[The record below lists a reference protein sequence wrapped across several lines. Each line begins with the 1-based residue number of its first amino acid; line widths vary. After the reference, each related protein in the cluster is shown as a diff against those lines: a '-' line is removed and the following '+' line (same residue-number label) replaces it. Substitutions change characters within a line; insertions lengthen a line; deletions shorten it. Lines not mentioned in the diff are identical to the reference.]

1 MEPLKLAKLADLR
14 HFPRPF
20 TATASSRFPFT
31 SSPALLLPPPPA
43 SNPHRV
49 LPLRRC
55 PTVIIGTLSLPNH
68 TAPSSFP
75 CSCFQ
80 FSDDSASVCCDLL
93 QFQPYALGKQIRVTA
108 WNFVP
113 FKCHGGGRSGF
124 LEIIKWCFLDPNEE
138 AKKSNQMDSLPL
150 VPNRSGYGNNSKARY
165 RVYGVV
171 ESVGPVSVV
180 PCTMVPS
187 VSDLDSNSS
196 SKVNMLGFVVQLMCC
211 ECRLCGSKELISDL
225 ESGSGHSFT
234 KKETVYFC
242 DGASPWHPG
251 MTKLI
256 GNRVMLSRLK
266 KKLVFITKED
276 SWVMHMTVDVS
287 VFHVCRVSKKWLPC
301 LKSGMK
307 AKGEC
312 GAYTGVIKG
321 VYMQGMALELDHDV
335 WLLLTD
341 ELHTLMHGL
350 RVGAVVSVRNVHFV
364 DPQFSWTKILILG
377 ACVKTSIIVESF
389 SPLET
394 ACNVVLKSQS
404 MLGQFIQSLPFSA
417 RLWVLLLVSSFRKM
431 FTGSLSDKEILGS
444 KHEEGLAQMYASSL
458 LPASV
463 FQSEH
468 GSFIGIRR
476 HDLNCC
482 SGDLH
487 CNMLTLVIPVSVFI
501 RHCIYTL
508 ERTLKSENHCK
519 LLPVGNHFRGLPHLA
534 RYSSRSWR
542 RIIPSK
548 DVGVT
553 LLGHLKINPLT
564 TRLQLVDATGGI
576 DVLIPDLPLT
586 WNAKKIYEV
595 TEYDIFVDDIGG
607 LGDCLELLE
616 INSLSCRTIFNSTQ
630 PAIERELSSSIFVYF
645 HWNNAKCRKFSL
657 YPSINKKNE
666 SLIPDPGCYHLLR
679 VSHKFPLQGK
689 YSNIMKSNKSNTLV
703 EAKVLPFDLLLSEK
717 REILHSY
724 NVLRGKTKELSD
736 YLINGNKEEQV
747 WSNKR
752 QKLDKQSAWTSKDDF
767 CTSTNELRACSNL
780 FNTSKENKRNIDL
793 SSDDVPCLA
802 NFRHEN
808 VVCPAIL
815 RSKSSTKSF
824 ASKSNARKV
833 LLEFSLDRFLT
844 YQSLKIG
851 DYYIIEHCTKD
862 CLCTVKNAAFGS
874 CAKFCV
880 ASGKLIFN
888 ISFILAKDSV
898 SPSTDGILTKE
909 QIEGFFLRSN
919 VDSPNVTSDVCL
931 YLPVNLTSLQDDN
944 IIESECRERH
954 KYALSEESA
963 NVSLGPGIIA
973 GRTNLCCGSQNS
985 NFLFPEG
992 NLISLEG
999 DVVDMHDIGFSL
1011 RNACSNAASLDTF
1024 QLKGLT
1030 QNRKSLCIHVL
1041 ANNHIVK
1048 IFGSISKHAIPI
1060 GFGPGV
1066 TATFHRILDARS
1078 ENKFMLLPVSFIVIK
1093 SIKVHD
1099 KQCTDWSSN
1108 LSFLKDAY
1116 SPSPDSVSCL
1126 ISLLHQYP
1134 SNKQIMLRCR
1144 VVAVFV
1150 LVLERNSR
1158 SFNAETKNRSIVF
1171 DIPIAVFLLDDGSS
1185 TCCCWA
1191 NAERAAAL
1199 LRLHEEP
1206 TTSHKLGRILKNYQK
1221 ITVKN
1226 HGSFIDSPY
1235 QDLAVSVTSGN
1246 TFCNSDENLLK
1257 FIIFNACVGRVW
1269 NVVASLMDVE
1279 EVRQLDNEYLTET
1292 ANLRSIRN
1300 IWANEVSCPSML
1312 AEAKNMLQ
1320 DLLRS

>member
-1 MEPLKLAKLADLR
+1 MEPLKVAKLADLR
-14 HFPRPF
+14 HSPRPF
-20 TATASSRFPFT
+20 TATASSHFPST
-31 SSPALLLPPPPA
+31 SSHPPPPPPV

-93 QFQPYALGKQIRVTA
+93 LFQPYALGKQIRVTA

-138 AKKSNQMDSLPL
+138 AKKPNQMDSLPL
-150 VPNRSGYGNNSKARY
+150 VPNGSGGGRSYGNNSKARY

-171 ESVGPVSVV
+171 ESVGPVSIV

-242 DGASPWHPG
+242 GGASPWHPA

-256 GNRVMLSRLK
+256 GNRVMVSRLK

-276 SWVMHMTVDVS
+276 SWVMHMTVDIS
-287 VFHVCRVSKKWLPC
+287 VLHVCRVSKKWLPC
-301 LKSGMK
+301 FKSGMT

-321 VYMQGMALELDHDV
+321 VYIQGMALELDHDV

-350 RVGAVVSVRNVHFV
+350 RVGAVS
-364 DPQFSWTKILILG
+364 K
-377 ACVKTSIIVESF
+377 
-389 SPLET
+389 
-394 ACNVVLKSQS
+394 
-404 MLGQFIQSLPFSA
+404 LGQFIQSLPFST
-417 RLWVLLLVSSFRKM
+417 RLWVLLHVSSFRKM

-458 LPASV
+458 LPPSV

-487 CNMLTLVIPVSVFI
+487 CNMPKVVIPVSLFI
-501 RHCIYTL
+501 RHCIDTI

-519 LLPVGNHFRGLPHLA
+519 LLPVGNHFRGVPHLA
-534 RYSSRSWR
+534 RHSSRGWR
-542 RIIPSK
+542 RIIPGK

-586 WNAKKIYEV
+586 WNAKEIYE
-595 TEYDIFVDDIGG
+595 
-607 LGDCLELLE
+607 
-616 INSLSCRTIFNSTQ
+616 
-630 PAIERELSSSIFVYF
+630 
-645 HWNNAKCRKFSL
+645 
-657 YPSINKKNE
+657 
-666 SLIPDPGCYHLLR
+666 
-679 VSHKFPLQGK
+679 
-689 YSNIMKSNKSNTLV
+689 YSNIMKSNKSNTFV

-736 YLINGNKEEQV
+736 YLINGNNEEQV

-752 QKLDKQSAWTSKDDF
+752 QKLDKESTCASKDDF
-767 CTSTNELRACSNL
+767 CTSTNELRACSNVS
-780 FNTSKENKRNIDL
+780 NTSKENKRNIDL
-793 SSDDVPCLA
+793 SSDGISCLA

-851 DYYIIEHCTKD
+851 DCYIIEHCTKD
-862 CLCTVKNAAFGS
+862 CLCAMKNAAFGS
-874 CAKFCV
+874 CAKFRV

-888 ISFILAKDSV
+888 ISFISAKDSV
-898 SPSTDGILTKE
+898 FPSTDGILTKE
-909 QIEGFFLRSN
+909 QIEGFLLRSN
-919 VDSPNVTSDVCL
+919 VDSPNVTADVCL
-931 YLPVNLTSLQDDN
+931 YLPANLTGLRDDN

-954 KYALSEESA
+954 KYAVAEESA

-973 GRTNLCCGSQNS
+973 GRTNLCFGSQNS

-999 DVVDMHDIGFSL
+999 DVVDMHDVGFNL
-1011 RNACSNAASLDTF
+1011 RNACSNAARLDSF

-1030 QNRKSLCIHVL
+1030 RNRKSLCIHVL

-1066 TATFHRILDARS
+1066 TATFHRVLDARS

-1093 SIKVHD
+1093 SIEVHD
-1099 KQCTDWSSN
+1099 KQCTDRSSN
-1108 LSFLKDAY
+1108 LSFLNDAY
-1116 SPSPDSVSCL
+1116 SPSPDSASCL
-1126 ISLLHQYP
+1126 ISQLHQYP

-1150 LVLERNSR
+1150 LVLERNST
-1158 SFNAETKNRSIVF
+1158 SFNAETKIYDRSIAF
-1171 DIPIAVFLLDDGSS
+1171 DIPLAVFLLDDGSL

-1206 TTSHKLGRILKNYQK
+1206 ITSHNLGRILKNYQK
-1221 ITVKN
+1221 IIVKN

-1246 TFCNSDENLLK
+1246 TFCNSDESLLK

-1269 NVVASLMDVE
+1269 NVVASLMNDE

-1292 ANLRSIRN
+1292 VNLRSKRN
-1300 IWANEVSCPSML
+1300 IWANEVSCPRML

-1320 DLLRS
+1320 ELLRS

>member
-1 MEPLKLAKLADLR
+1 MEPLKVAKLADL
-14 HFPRPF
+14 HHSLRPF
-20 TATASSRFPFT
+20 TATAFSHLPST
-31 SSPALLLPPPPA
+31 SSSPPPPPPG

-49 LPLRRC
+49 LPLRRF
-55 PTVIIGTLSLPNH
+55 PTAIIGILSLPNH

-113 FKCHGGGRSGF
+113 FKCHGKSRGSF

-138 AKKSNQMDSLPL
+138 ANQMDSIPL
-150 VPNRSGYGNNSKARY
+150 VPNRSCGSYGNNSKARY

-180 PCTMVPS
+180 PCTMVAS
-187 VSDLDSNSS
+187 VSDSDLNSS
-196 SKVNMLGFVVQLMCC
+196 SKVKMLGFVVQLMCC

-242 DGASPWHPG
+242 GGASPWHPA

-256 GNRVMLSRLK
+256 GNRVMVSRLK
-266 KKLVFITKED
+266 KKLTFITKED
-276 SWVMHMTVDVS
+276 SWVMHVTVDVS
-287 VFHVCRVSKKWLPC
+287 VLHVCRVSKKWLPC

-307 AKGEC
+307 MKGEC
-312 GAYTGVIKG
+312 GTYTGVIKG

-364 DPQFSWTKILILG
+364 DPQFSWTKIVILG
-377 ACVKTSIIVESF
+377 ACIKTSIIVESF

-417 RLWVLLLVSSFRKM
+417 RLWLLLLVSSLRKM
-431 FTGSLSDKEILGS
+431 FAGSLSDKEILGS
-444 KHEEGLAQMYASSL
+444 KHEEGLVQMYASSL
-458 LPASV
+458 LPPSV

-468 GSFIGIRR
+468 GSFIGIRK

-487 CNMLTLVIPVSVFI
+487 CNILKLVIPASVFI
-501 RHCIYTL
+501 HHCIDTL
-508 ERTLKSENHCK
+508 ERTLKSENRCK
-519 LLPVGNHFRGLPHLA
+519 LLPVGNHSRVLPHLA
-534 RYSSRSWR
+534 RYSSRPGR
-542 RIIPSK
+542 KTIPGK
-548 DVGVT
+548 DVGIT

-586 WNAKKIYEV
+586 WNAEEIYEV
-595 TEYDIFVDDIGG
+595 TEYDIFVDGISG
-607 LGDCLELLE
+607 LGDRLELLE
-616 INSLSCRTIFNSTQ
+616 IESLSCRTIFNYIQ
-630 PAIERELSSSIFVYF
+630 PARERELSSSIFAYF
-645 HWNNAKCRKFSL
+645 HWNNAKCRKFPR
-657 YPSINKKNE
+657 YPCRDKKNE
-666 SLIPDPGCYHLLR
+666 SLVPKPGCYHLLR

-689 YSNIMKSNKSNTLV
+689 YSNIMKSDKSNTFV

-724 NVLRGKTKELSD
+724 NVSRDKTKEISD
-736 YLINGNKEEQV
+736 YLINGNNEEQV

-752 QKLDKQSAWTSKDDF
+752 QKLDKESACASKDDF
-767 CTSTNELRACSNL
+767 FTSINELRACSNL
-780 FNTSKENKRNIDL
+780 LNISKENKRSFDL
-793 SSDDVPCLA
+793 SSDDISCLA
-802 NFRHEN
+802 NFRRLQHEN
-808 VVCPAIL
+808 VICTAVV

-824 ASKSNARKV
+824 DSKSNARKV
-833 LLEFSLDRFLT
+833 LLEFSLDSFFT

-851 DYYIIEHCTKD
+851 DCYIIEHCTKD
-862 CLCTVKNAAFGS
+862 CFCNMKDAGFGS
-874 CAKFCV
+874 RAKFRV
-880 ASGKLIFN
+880 GSGKLIFS
-888 ISFILAKDSV
+888 ISFISGKDSV
-898 SPSTDGILTKE
+898 SPSADVILTKE
-909 QIEGFFLRSN
+909 QIEGFLLRSN
-919 VDSPNVTSDVCL
+919 VDSPDVSSDVCL
-931 YLPVNLTSLQDDN
+931 YLPVNLTDLLDVN
-944 IIESECRERH
+944 IIESEYSEMH
-954 KYALSEESA
+954 KYAVSEESA
-963 NVSLGPGIIA
+963 NVSVGPGIVA

-985 NFLFPEG
+985 NFVFPEG

-999 DVVDMHDIGFSL
+999 DVVDIHDIGSSL
-1011 RNACSNAASLDTF
+1011 SNACSSAASLDSL
-1024 QLKGLT
+1024 QLKGLI

-1041 ANNHIVK
+1041 VHKHMVK
-1048 IFGSISKHAIPI
+1048 IFGSISKHAYPI

-1099 KQCTDWSSN
+1099 KQCTDWSFN
-1108 LSFLKDAY
+1108 LSLLKDAY
-1116 SPSPDSVSCL
+1116 NPSPDSVSCL
-1126 ISLLHQYP
+1126 ISQLHQCP

-1144 VVAVFV
+1144 VVAVFI
-1150 LVLERNSR
+1150 LVLERNTT
-1158 SFNAETKNRSIVF
+1158 AF
-1171 DIPIAVFLLDDGSS
+1171 DIPLAGFLLDDGSS
-1185 TCCCWA
+1185 SCCCWA

-1206 TTSHKLGRILKNYQK
+1206 TTSRNLGRILRNYQK

-1226 HGSFIDSPY
+1226 QGLFIESPF

-1246 TFCNSDENLLK
+1246 AIYQYDENNLK
-1257 FIIFNACVGRVW
+1257 FMIFNACAGRVW
-1269 NVVASLMDVE
+1269 NVVASLMDAE

-1292 ANLRSIRN
+1292 TNLRSLRN
-1300 IWANEVSCPSML
+1300 IWANEVSCPRML

-1320 DLLRS
+1320 ELRRSSCL